1 VSARTL
7 ARLLV
12 RLVGVPLVFA
22 YMTLAYGIAPAAAA
36 TEYAKPPITSHPD
49 RAPSVPGSTSPLAR
63 VFRTPEAAPAVP
75 RADGSGAG
83 WTHDLAPLLS
93 GGGGTNKI
101 SFAQFVSGDIV
112 VVLDPLSITGH
123 AGLFDRRYYVNINSY
138 AVISANVS
146 PANGV
151 QREQCLKYR
160 ASDRAWGL
168 WVPSEANHSAAARDF
183 AYRQMGK
190 PYNILASKTD
200 LSSFYCSKLAWAAWR
215 YTSGR
220 DLDADGGYWVW
231 PVDLINSRYTRVFGY
246 WS

>member
-1 VSARTL
+1 MSARILVRSLAPLVAASVAFSCLTL
-7 ARLLV
+7 ACGLV
-12 RLVGVPLVFA
+12 
-22 YMTLAYGIAPAAAA
+22 PAVAA
-36 TEYAKPPITSHPD
+36 TGYAKPLVSSHPD
-49 RAPSVPGSTSPLAR
+49 RAPSVPGSSSSLATVPR
-63 VFRTPEAAPAVP
+63 VPVPAPAVP
-75 RADGSGAG
+75 RADGSGTG
-83 WTHDLAPLLS
+83 LTHDLAPLLS
-93 GGGGTNKI
+93 GGGGTNQI
-101 SFAQFVSGDIV
+101 SFAQFASGDIV

-123 AGLFDRRYYVNINSY
+123 AGLFDRRFYVNIYSY

-160 ASDRAWGL
+160 ACDRAWGL
-168 WVPSEANHSAAARDF
+168 WVPSEANHSVAARDF

-190 PYNILASKTD
+190 PYSIIGAKTD

-215 YTSGR
+215 YTSGL
-220 DLDADGGYWVW
+220 DLDGDGGYWVW